1 MSLKSK
7 LILGLSFLF
16 TIILVLISFYAYY
29 IGQLANESSKVLK
42 DNNNSLEY
50 SKNLLFTLDNINME
64 IFKKIAEPNKGKEL
78 NDKITERLNIFFN
91 DFEKNINSEENNI
104 TENGERELV
113 LTLKKIYSAYH
124 QLLQSGLN
132 KEKFNYEIL
141 NEYSIIYLNL
151 KETIDKIYKIN
162 MDAIIRKNNI
172 TTNEAKTIITNTSIL
187 GSVLLV
193 IAFLYLWY
201 FPFYLSNSI
210 LYISNQAKEILQ
222 KSNNDFKI
230 KDEMKIL
237 LNFVKFTDNKYF
249 SVKDEKS

>member
-7 LILGLSFLF
+7 LIWGLAFLF

-50 SKNLLFTLDNINME
+50 SKNLLLTLDNINME
-64 IFKKIAEPNKGKEL
+64 VFRKIAEQNQV
-78 NDKITERLNIFFN
+78 NSSNNKITEQLNIFFS

-113 LTLKKIYSAYH
+113 STLKKIFSAYH
-124 QLLQSGLN
+124 QLLQSELTKVN
-132 KEKFNYEIL
+132 FNIKNL
-141 NEYSIIYLNL
+141 NEYSSIYLNL

-162 MDAIIRKNNI
+162 MNAIIRKNNI

-187 GSVLLV
+187 GSFMLV

-210 LYISNQAKEILQ
+210 LYISNQAKEILK
-222 KSNNDFKI
+222 KSNSDLKN

-237 LNFVKFTDNKYF
+237 LNFIKFTDIKYF
-249 SVKDEKS
+249 SIENEKS

>member
-7 LILGLSFLF
+7 LIWGLSFLF

-50 SKNLLFTLDNINME
+50 SKNLLLTLDNINMV
-64 IFKKIAEPNKGKEL
+64 ILKKIAVPNIGNEL
-78 NDKITERLNIFFN
+78 NEKMTGQLNIFFS

-132 KEKFNYEIL
+132 KEKFNNEIL
-141 NEYSIIYLNL
+141 NEYSILYLNL

-210 LYISNQAKEILQ
+210 LYISNQAKEIL
-222 KSNNDFKI
+222 KKNNQEFKN

-237 LNFVKFTDNKYF
+237 LNFIKFTDNKYF
-249 SVKDEKS
+249 SIKDEKS